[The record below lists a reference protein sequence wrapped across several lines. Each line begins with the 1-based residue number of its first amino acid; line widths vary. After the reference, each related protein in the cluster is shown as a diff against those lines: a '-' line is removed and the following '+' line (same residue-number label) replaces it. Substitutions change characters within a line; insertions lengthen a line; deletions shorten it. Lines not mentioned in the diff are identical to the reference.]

1 MDWLSDIKKI
11 CSIVEEW
18 NLAQHFIAL
27 KDFYIHPKRF
37 WKRYNRL
44 SRKDKIYQFITYFAI
59 FAIIAL
65 GCNGYAINDIFK
77 LVAPIAQFAFVT
89 IVLIGGYCLLYH
101 KEGICISAIL
111 TYSSYYL
118 FLIVPIGTIFAAAY
132 YATGSYHILF
142 LLTITDVIMQLYLW
156 IMPSIIFL
164 STKKE
169 RIIAIISIFIVL
181 NVAEV
186 VMYPFHNHISASNY
200 PNYINNERY
209 ELGKSIRNAYTVPHY
224 VVTNKRNTERFYLFA
239 GPTDSLTHSTDTTQY
254 FEQLA
259 ADMDYLRTVS
269 DKCRYEEN
277 KIFFSQLF
285 DIRRCILHCHQHH
298 QYSNE
303 IAKET
308 VVVNADKQEID
319 RYFYQLFNADVL
331 NLNNKLYEIE
341 IKDAQAYELA
351 TLPLTVNMWMRPALM
366 LVIKYDNQN

>member
-186 VMYPFHNHISASNY
+186 VMYPFHNNISASNY

-209 ELGKSIRNAYTVPHY
+209 ELGKSLRNAYTVPHY
-224 VVTNKRNTERFYLFA
+224 VVTNKRNTEHFYLFA